1 MPRTTHRITHR
12 ITRSSHAGRDRALGV
27 LWIAGRLAVI
37 LAVLA
42 PAAGCLYLALPAPL
56 GRDHAFLGLMLLTAH
71 ALMLRAAGFP
81 RWFD

>member
-1 MPRTTHRITHR
+1 MQRITHR
-12 ITRSSHAGRDRALGV
+12 ITRSSHAEHERAPSV
-27 LWIAGRLAVI
+27 LWIASRLAVI

-42 PAAGCLYLALPAPL
+42 PAAGCLHLALPASL
-56 GRDHAFLGLMLLTAH
+56 GRDHAFLGLMLLSAY

>member
-1 MPRTTHRITHR
+1 MQRITHR
-12 ITRSSHAGRDRALGV
+12 ITRSSHAGRDRAPSV
-27 LWIAGRLAVI
+27 LWIASRIAVI

-56 GRDHAFLGLMLLTAH
+56 GRGHAFPGLMLVAAY
-71 ALMLRAAGFP
+71 ALLLRAAGFP

>member
-1 MPRTTHRITHR
+1 MQRITHR
-12 ITRSSHAGRDRALGV
+12 ITRSSHAGRDRAPGV

-42 PAAGCLYLALPAPL
+42 PAAGCLHVALPAPL
-56 GRDHAFLGLMLLTAH
+56 GRDHAFLGLMLLTAY

>member
-1 MPRTTHRITHR
+1 MQRITHR
-12 ITRSSHAGRDRALGV
+12 ITTARQAKRDRAPSVTWL
-27 LWIAGRLAVI
+27 AGRLAVI

-42 PAAGCLYLALPAPL
+42 PAAGCLDVALPAPL
-56 GRDHAFLGLMLLTAH
+56 GRDHAFLGLMLLSAY

>member
-1 MPRTTHRITHR
+1 M
-12 ITRSSHAGRDRALGV
+12 
-27 LWIAGRLAVI
+27 LWLAGRLAVI

-56 GRDHAFLGLMLLTAH
+56 GRGHAFLGLMLLTAY

-81 RWFD
+81 RGFD